1 MAPPQKRSAAAG
13 KPIVLI
19 DESGFMLQPTV
30 RRTWAPEG
38 KTPISRAWDRRDR
51 LSVLSALTVSPAR
64 RRVGLLFDVWPCNV
78 AAAAVLAMLR
88 TLRERYP
95 GGFLLVLDRWSVHR
109 SAVRQFLA
117 RGDGRVEVEWLPAY
131 APELNPVEQV
141 WQRAKYTDMA
151 NFVPAQAE
159 HLRREVEASLVSTR
173 GQQAVLRSCFA
184 YAKLKL

>member
-1 MAPPQKRSAAAG
+1 
-13 KPIVLI
+13 
-19 DESGFMLQPTV
+19 MLQPTV

-38 KTPISRAWDRRDR
+38 ETPICRAWGRRDR
-51 LSVLSALTVSPAR
+51 WSVLSALTVSPAR

-78 AAAAVLAMLR
+78 DAAAVLAMLR
-88 TLRERYP
+88 HLRRRCP
-95 GGFLLVLDRWSVHR
+95 GGFILVLDRWSVHR

-141 WQRAKYTDMA
+141 WQRAKHVDLA
-151 NFVPAQAE
+151 NFIPEQAE
-159 HLRREVEASLVSTR
+159 HLRLAVEDSLGKTA

-184 YAKLKL
+184 HAKLTL